1 MQKVFLN
8 LNYDVD
14 FFNMFGRKH
23 QAAHSVYMYAGPID
37 WSCSV
42 VSVVQLLNATVCK
55 SM

>member
-37 WSCSV
+37 
-42 VSVVQLLNATVCK
+42 
-55 SM
+55 